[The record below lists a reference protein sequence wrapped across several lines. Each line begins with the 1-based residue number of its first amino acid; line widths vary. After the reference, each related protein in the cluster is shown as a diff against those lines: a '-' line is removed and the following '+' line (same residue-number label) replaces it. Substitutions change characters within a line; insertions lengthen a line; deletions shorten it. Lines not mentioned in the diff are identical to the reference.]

1 MRIASLLVC
10 AVASFGLALGASA
23 NAPETPAEPVAEAQ
37 AAPAAQASAPAPA
50 AAAEAAP
57 VKRKPKLG
65 PVGHDASGQRGRIHT
80 VASGDTL
87 WDISDAYLGTPWVWP
102 SIWEDNP
109 AVPNPHRIYPGNK
122 LWISPTAMRRITD
135 EEAAR
140 LLGGELPASLQDVPT
155 GPLSSVVVPSVE
167 SLGFVSA
174 DALTASGSI
183 LGSPRTRASQF
194 SAEER
199 VYVSLGA
206 GQVEKGDRFTVVRAQ
221 DQVRD
226 PETERSLGVYVE
238 RLGWVE
244 VVEVDAESSVAQ
256 IRASAREM
264 EVGDRLLPHSEP
276 LREIPVR
283 AATPPVEGQVAL
295 PPAARRV
302 HGGMDVVYLNRGTE
316 HGLLVGSPLEVIRPG
331 TLARD
336 EETGERRLLP
346 DHVMASLVVI
356 SAEPASAVALVT
368 SANHEIQRGDVFRG
382 ASAR

>member
-1 MRIASLLVC
+1 MRIASLLLC

-23 NAPETPAEPVAEAQ
+23 NETEPMAQAEAAQAVEASATTPAPEA
-37 AAPAAQASAPAPA
+37 AAPAPV
-50 AAAEAAP
+50 

-102 SIWEDNP
+102 SIWQDNP

-122 LWISPTAMRRITD
+122 LWVSPTAMRRITD

-183 LGSPRTRASQF
+183 LGSPRPRASQF
-194 SAEER
+194 AAQDR
-199 VYVSLGA
+199 VYVSVAA

-221 DQVRD
+221 DEVRD
-226 PETERSLGVYVE
+226 PETNRTLGVYVE
-238 RLGWVE
+238 RLGWLE
-244 VVEVDAESSVAQ
+244 VVAVDAESSLAE
-256 IRASAREM
+256 IRSSAREM
-264 EVGDRLLPHSEP
+264 EIGDRLLPHSEP

-316 HGLLVGSPLEVIRPG
+316 DGLLVGSPLEVIRPG
-331 TLARD
+331 ELALD
-336 EETGERRLLP
+336 QETGQRRLLP
-346 DHVMASLVVI
+346 DHVMASLVVV
-356 SAEPASAVALVT
+356 SAEPGSAVALVT